1 MVRRNQRRH
10 TRKPFAA
17 TIRVGWQDSR
27 GTDKSALTRS
37 FDISES
43 GMSFELWEPLLIR
56 ADVSV
61 RGDKLGLQAR
71 ATVRCCAPK
80 GSKYSIGVEFACGYR
95 WKAPNEDV
103 RRALEE
109 AEMLV
114 V

>member
-10 TRKPFAA
+10 VRKPFEA
-17 TIRVGWQDSR
+17 TIRIGWLDAR

-43 GMSFELWEPLLIR
+43 GLSFELWDPLPIR

-71 ATVRCCAPK
+71 GTVRSCAHK
-80 GSKYSIGVEFACGYR
+80 GAKYSIGIEFVGGYR
-95 WKAPNEDV
+95 WRAPNEEI

-109 AEMLV
+109 SEMLTV
-114 V
+114 